1 MPVAA
6 ATQPDIQYH
15 PDLVK
20 YKERTARRLAQNPDL
35 LKATLPPGFP
45 AKVEGPI
52 VWEGKDW
59 TSEDQWVYKLSND
72 ELQEIDDALKHFES
86 MQNPVTINGTRFLI
100 LCTIQVLT
108 SPWATLAAR
117 RSLFQS

>member
-86 MQNPVTINGTRFLI
+86 MQNPVTISDTRFLI
-100 LCTIQVLT
+100 LCTI
-108 SPWATLAAR
+108 
-117 RSLFQS
+117 RS